1 MTTTIHDDQC
11 APRLLMAIE
20 LVDGNGD
27 WRLPPAWAR
36 RRAGRSRPLLRRPT
50 TPSPPVN
57 WQGPERE
64 MSHKST
70 DATVGASGR
79 TAVVVEQPA

>member
-1 MTTTIHDDQC
+1 MRMIIGRWL
-11 APRLLMAIE
+11 APLNLSVSNSLSGGEWQLDEVPA
-20 LVDGNGD
+20 VGD
-27 WRLPPAWAR
+27 P
-36 RRAGRSRPLLRRPT
+36 
-50 TPSPPVN
+50 
-57 WQGPERE
+57 E